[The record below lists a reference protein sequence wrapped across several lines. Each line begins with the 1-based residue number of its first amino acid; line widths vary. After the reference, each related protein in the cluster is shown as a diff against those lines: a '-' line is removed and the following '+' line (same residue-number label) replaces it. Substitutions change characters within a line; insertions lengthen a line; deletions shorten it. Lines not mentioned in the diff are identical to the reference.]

1 MKNSFQKIRTIMEKN
16 GFRALCLLIA
26 AVILILGLR
35 YTYALIVKPNAGKAQ
50 RLISVQ
56 YNVPHSE
63 MKNGSAAEQ
72 NFQVSERIEYFD
84 INFFK
89 NFGKSDKEQA
99 DTERWEKE
107 HADDR
112 LEVELFRK
120 EGDVLIQSWEL
131 QSEDIS
137 EGMNRF
143 QIDEP
148 EEEPDAGEYTIRME
162 FKGTSRISSIGV
174 CVSEINQYNKGCLVV
189 DGKEKNIDLSFA
201 VYGGDNSF
209 LLVIFVITAAF
220 LLAGAGVILYFGLKV
235 QVRMEKLFLLMAII
249 LGIGHI
255 FLMPAYSTPDERG
268 HFSTAYYYSNI
279 LMGKQA
285 VDEEGN
291 VLVRNEDLLLN
302 VENIRPSSATYGLIV
317 DHLFEG
323 STDNTM
329 VSYDRPP
336 LKASFWAYLPQIIGI
351 TIARLLNM
359 GNIPLLLLSRFLALA
374 FYMACTY
381 FAIKLIPFGKSTML
395 AVALL
400 PMALEEGSSF
410 SYDMTVNALSFL
422 FIGYVLWL
430 AYDRKSAS
438 AKDWIRMA
446 VLMFFMAPIKV
457 VYVLLAPM
465 CLLIPGRRQKKY
477 WVGTAGVVGF
487 GVISCLLL
495 RLTSIVNVASVSG
508 AGSGGAALQTYT
520 ISYILSTPIRT
531 VDILYNTLRE
541 VTDAILAPL
550 FAQRLG
556 YWDIYVPYYI
566 AFGFVLVLLCSTIVS
581 EKEQVCVKSSH
592 KALMLIL
599 SLGMIGGITLSM
611 MLDFTDISDTAI
623 RGIQGRYFIPFLP
636 LVLFLFRGKMISA
649 RRSMDRY
656 IAVAVYMLNYF
667 TLWRIFETVAAR

>member
-1 MKNSFQKIRTIMEKN
+1 MKNSFQKIRTFVEKN
-16 GFRALCLLIA
+16 GFRALCILIA

-35 YTYALIVKPNAGKAQ
+35 YTYALIVRPNAGKAQ

-56 YNVPHSE
+56 YNVPHRE
-63 MKNGSAAEQ
+63 MKNGSVAEQ

-89 NFGKSDKEQA
+89 NSGKSEKGQA
-99 DTERWEKE
+99 DTEKWEKE

-112 LEVELFRK
+112 VNVELRK
-120 EGDVLIQSWEL
+120 NEGDVLIQSWEL
-131 QSEDIS
+131 QSADVS

-143 QIDEP
+143 QIDNP
-148 EEEPDAGEYTIRME
+148 KEEPDAGEYTIRME
-162 FKGTSRISSIGV
+162 FRGASRISSIGV
-174 CVSEINQYNKGCLVV
+174 CVSDINQYNKGCLAI
-189 DGKEKNIDLSFA
+189 DGKEKGIDLSFT

-209 LLVIFVITAAF
+209 LLVIFVTAAAF
-220 LLAGAGVILYFGLKV
+220 LLAGAGVILYFAFKV
-235 QVRMEKLFLLMAII
+235 KVKMEKLFLLMAVI

-279 LMGKQA
+279 LMGEEP

-317 DHLFEG
+317 DNLFEG

-329 VSYDRPP
+329 VPYDRPP
-336 LKASFWAYLPQIIGI
+336 LQASFWAYLPQIIGI

-359 GNIPLLLLSRFLALA
+359 GNIALLLLSRLLALA
-374 FYMACTY
+374 FYTTCTY
-381 FAIKLIPFGKSTML
+381 FAIRLIPFGKCTML

-422 FIGYVLWL
+422 FIGYVLCL
-430 AYDRKSAS
+430 AYDRKGAS
-438 AKDWIRMA
+438 VKDWIRMA

-457 VYVLLAPM
+457 VYVLLAPL
-465 CLLIPGRRQKKY
+465 CLIIPGKKQKKY
-477 WVGTAGVVGF
+477 WIGTAGVVGA
-487 GVISCLLL
+487 GLISCLLL
-495 RLTSIVNVASVSG
+495 RLTAIVNVASVSG

-520 ISYILSTPIRT
+520 IPYILSTPIRT
-531 VDILYNTLRE
+531 VDILYNTLRD

-550 FAQRLG
+550 FGQRLG

-566 AFGFVLVLLCSTIVS
+566 AFGFVLVLLCSVIVS
-581 EKEQVCVKSSH
+581 EKEQVYVKSSH
-592 KALMLIL
+592 KALMMLL
-599 SLGMIGGITLSM
+599 CLGMIGGITLSM
-611 MLDFTDISDTAI
+611 MLDFTDVSDTAI

-649 RRSMDRY
+649 RYSVERY
-656 IAVAVYMLNYF
+656 VAVAVYMLNYF
-667 TLWRIFETVAAR
+667 TLWRIFETVAVR